1 MVKLVLLVSAI
12 LFFGVDFLPKIV
24 NQLTSASNIIMDLY
38 NSNKTLLEWASSM
51 SILFSHPFML
61 CVMSI
66 LVVKFI
72 ISKTLYS

>member
-1 MVKLVLLVSAI
+1 MIKLVLLVSAI

-38 NSNKTLLEWASSM
+38 NSNKTMLQWASGLSV
-51 SILFSHPFML
+51 IFSHPFML
-61 CVMSI
+61 VMMAI
-66 LVVKFI
+66 FIIKFI